1 MRHISAHDIE
11 AIALGASV
19 YGTGG
24 GGDPYVGKLIARNL
38 MQRHGDVALID
49 IDALA
54 DDALVVSVAL
64 VGAPAVA
71 IEKFPSTQQM
81 VNALGAMEKFLNR
94 RATAVMC
101 AEAGGINSTIP
112 FAVASQTGLPLL
124 DADLMGRAFP
134 EIQMTLA
141 TLHGIAATPMA
152 LSDDKGN
159 SVVMQ
164 TTTNLYTERFARSL
178 ANDMGGGACVALYP
192 MTGAQARVAT
202 IPGSLSM
209 LQRAGDVLLRA
220 RRDNDDPVARLIEL
234 IGGKPLFTGKVTDVQ
249 RVTAGG
255 WTRGTAS
262 LSAFDDAL
270 GARCQV
276 RFQNE
281 FLLAE
286 IDERAVAT
294 TPDLIALLDV
304 ETGEPV
310 TTELLRY
317 GLRVTLVVFP
327 CDPQWRTPEGIALA
341 GPRYF
346 GYDADYL
353 PMSLEERR

>member
-1 MRHISAHDIE
+1 MRTITANDIQ

-24 GGDPYVGKLIARNL
+24 GGDPYIGKLIAMNL
-38 MQRHGDVALID
+38 MQRHGDVRLID
-49 IDALA
+49 VDALD

-71 IEKFPSTQQM
+71 IEKFPSTQQFID
-81 VNALGAMEKFLNR
+81 ALTAMEKYCNQR
-94 RATAVMC
+94 VTAVMC
-101 AEAGGINSTIP
+101 AEAGGLNSTIP
-112 FAVASQTGLPLL
+112 FAVACQTGLPLL

-134 EIQMTLA
+134 EIQMTIA

-152 LSDDKGN
+152 LADDKGN
-159 SVVMQ
+159 SVVLQ
-164 TTTNLYTERFARSL
+164 TTTNRFTERFVRSL
-178 ANDMGGGACVALYP
+178 ATDMGGAACTALYP
-192 MTGAQARVAT
+192 MTAAQARVAT

-209 LQRAGDVLLRA
+209 LERAGRVLIEA
-220 RRDNDDPVARLIEL
+220 RRANDDPVARLVEL
-234 IGGKPLFTGKVTDVQ
+234 IGATRLFTGKVVDVE

-255 WTRGTAS
+255 WTRGTAT
-262 LSAFDDAL
+262 LSSFDDAT
-270 GARCQV
+270 GARCEV

-286 IDERAVAT
+286 IDGRAVAT

-346 GYDADYL
+346 GYDVDYL
-353 PMSLEERR
+353 QRSHEETR